1 MSKKEKFLW
10 AVQTGCLVRA
20 MKENWDL
27 GHPVRIMATACAIPE
42 EAIPDDVDSAAYTF
56 LQWQFK
62 YGCIEEECK
71 PPDWLAPY
79 LGGSVDETGYWKL

>member
-20 MKENWDL
+20 FKENWDMGL
-27 GHPVRIMATACAIPE
+27 PVRIVAAACGIPE
-42 EAIPDDVDSAAYTF
+42 EAIPDDIDGAAYTF
-56 LQWQFK
+56 LTWQFK
-62 YGCIEEECK
+62 YGCLEEESR

-79 LGGSVDETGYWKL
+79 IDGNAEDTEYWKL